1 MMERMVERRN
11 NNDGKNNDEKKNR
24 MTKYEGWKE
33 EW

>member
-1 MMERMVERRN
+1 MMERMVERQN
-11 NNDGKNNDEKKNR
+11 KNDGKNNDEKNK